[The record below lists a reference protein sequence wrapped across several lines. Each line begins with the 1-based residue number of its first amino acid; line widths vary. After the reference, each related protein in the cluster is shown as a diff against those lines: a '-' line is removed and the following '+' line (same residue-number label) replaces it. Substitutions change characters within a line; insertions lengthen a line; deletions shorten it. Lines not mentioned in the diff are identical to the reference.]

1 MNGNKKVILDKV
13 EFEEKETPDN
23 LEFTGSNFVLSSSQN
38 MLGFDQDGRIEYQH
52 HWPSPKISLGAR
64 IAIRTLQVALVA
76 AASLNA
82 MAQGATE
89 GYKYSPTSISKQYAA
104 QREFF
109 EGMAQV
115 LGDLAQRFK
124 ATSSRGI
131 YSFILTDVGGGV
143 GLYKVDKVSGKELGK
158 IVLDDKE
165 PVYDVDPE
173 NGMIFYKPSKKE
185 VHGYTF

>member
-1 MNGNKKVILDKV
+1 
-13 EFEEKETPDN
+13 
-23 LEFTGSNFVLSSSQN
+23 
-38 MLGFDQDGRIEYQH
+38 
-52 HWPSPKISLGAR
+52 
-64 IAIRTLQVALVA
+64 
-76 AASLNA
+76 
-82 MAQGATE
+82 
-89 GYKYSPTSISKQYAA
+89 
-104 QREFF
+104 
-109 EGMAQV
+109 MAQV